1 MAIYLQPS
9 ESVLILDSA
18 SLRRKNHCSSSCRE
32 KSSMV
37 SNAIAIPAI
46 GGTSITLHETSWLC
60 EIGLDQ
66 FTLSS
71 TFR

>member
-46 GGTSITLHETSWLC
+46 GGTSITLHETS
-60 EIGLDQ
+60 
-66 FTLSS
+66 
-71 TFR
+71 